1 MWQYHKKKVIVVGG
15 EQLAKFVGERERER
29 KESLAS
35 QEEIN
40 SVVIIQCKLNKS
52 NFYFNMMKYCDML
65 LRWYDFWSLLLC
77 RLTEFKNTPSSQLT
91 IEEFQTIDLEEEQD
105 PPSFT
110 EGKAKA
116 QKAKQLQVYM

>member
-1 MWQYHKKKVIVVGG
+1 
-15 EQLAKFVGERERER
+15 
-29 KESLAS
+29 
-35 QEEIN
+35 
-40 SVVIIQCKLNKS
+40 
-52 NFYFNMMKYCDML
+52 ML
-65 LRWYDFWSLLLC
+65 VRRYDFWSLLLC

>member
-15 EQLAKFVGERERER
+15 EQLAKFVGERKRER

-40 SVVIIQCKLNKS
+40 SVVIIQCKLNES

-65 LRWYDFWSLLLC
+65 VRWYDFWSLLLC

>member
-29 KESLAS
+29 ESHEQA
-35 QEEIN
+35 N
-40 SVVIIQCKLNKS
+40 KKLILSLLFNVNLNES

-65 LRWYDFWSLLLC
+65 VRWYDFWSLLLC

-116 QKAKQLQVYM
+116 LKAKQLQVYM

>member
-15 EQLAKFVGERERER
+15 EQLAKFVGERKRER

-52 NFYFNMMKYCDML
+52 NVYFTMMKYCDML
-65 LRWYDFWSLLLC
+65 VRWYDFWSLLLC